1 MTNDWQVSP
10 KLVQVFVTILLALG
24 AAPATAPAREAPREA
39 PREVT
44 REATRE
50 AIMVF
55 GDSLSAGFGMAAN
68 QAWPALLDA
77 RLAREQ
83 RGFRII
89 NASISGETTDCG
101 LARIDDALE
110 RHRPALVAIELGAN
124 DALRG
129 LPLSRMRANLAGM
142 IERSQAAGATVLLIG
157 MQMPPNF
164 GAEFTRAFANMY
176 ASLADE
182 TGATLL
188 PFLLQP
194 IAADRDAFMDDNL
207 HPTVAAQPAIAEH
220 VWQSL
225 APMLAARPIGVGA
238 VAQ

>member
-24 AAPATAPAREAPREA
+24 AAPAIAPAREAPREA
-39 PREVT
+39 PREV
-44 REATRE
+44 TRE

-89 NASISGETTDCG
+89 NASISGETTDGG

-142 IERSQAAGATVLLIG
+142 IDRSQAAGATVLLIG

-164 GAEFTRAFANMY
+164 GAEFTRAFASMY

-225 APMLAARPIGVGA
+225 APMLAARPVGVGA